1 MRWTKARLQ
10 KKEQKMTVA
19 EKLRLL
25 AEFAETGE
33 EFVICGDVY
42 KFVNGL
48 LVYEE
53 DGATTKSTLTTNY
66 ISTSVITR
74 LPFKPKYGEDYYFVA
89 VHKHRGYECYKN
101 SGVSIDKLLLS
112 RETVYRTEAEVKE
125 EVRKRGWKV
134 ED

>member
-1 MRWTKARLQ
+1 
-10 KKEQKMTVA
+10 MTVA

-33 EFVICGDVY
+33 EFETISGITNGFY
-42 KFVNGL
+42 KFDDNNL
-48 LVYEE
+48 LVAYETGGNSE
-53 DGATTKSTLTTNY
+53 SFLTFNN
-66 ISTSVITR
+66 IIGMEIKK

-112 RETVYRTEAEVKE
+112 RETVYRTEEEVKE